1 MVTKNAIQAIAI
13 FAVLSLVSACY
24 TPAQSTA
31 QADGARTIPAAG
43 VFAARSAPVAAPTP
57 PPALPPVA
65 APAPPVPKKIVLRGV
80 NFEFDS
86 DAIRSDDKA
95 VLDAA
100 IDALRSNPA
109 VKVKISGFTDSTGPE
124 TYNEGLSERRA
135 ASVSAYLSA
144 NGIDAS
150 RLTIEGNG
158 PASPVA
164 DNGTRDGRA
173 QNRRVELS
181 TSR

>member
-1 MVTKNAIQAIAI
+1 MVFRVVAV

-31 QADGARTIPAAG
+31 DAGSGTIPLAG
-43 VFAARSAPVAAPTP
+43 VFGGRSKAAPVAAPTP
-57 PPALPPVA
+57 RRALPPVA
-65 APAPPVPKKIVLRGV
+65 APPPPVPKKIVLRGV
-80 NFEFDS
+80 NFSFDS
-86 DAIRSDDKA
+86 DAIQPEDKA

-100 IDALRSNPA
+100 IEALREDPG

-124 TYNEGLSERRA
+124 AYNQALSERRA
-135 ASVSAYLSA
+135 AAVRDYLGSR
-144 NGIDAS
+144 GIAQG
-150 RLTIEGNG
+150 RLSSEGMG
-158 PASPVA
+158 TSSPVA